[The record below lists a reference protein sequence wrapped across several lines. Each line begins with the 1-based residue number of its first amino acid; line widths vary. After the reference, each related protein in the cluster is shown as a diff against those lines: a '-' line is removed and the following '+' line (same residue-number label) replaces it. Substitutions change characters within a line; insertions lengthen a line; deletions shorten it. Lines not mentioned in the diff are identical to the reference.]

1 MCSLWICVEKNLGAS
16 LTLGRTNIAIG
27 QEEGIVVLISSSN
40 ENRGKYIE
48 LREIWEVLRVDDR
61 LEVKG

>member
-1 MCSLWICVEKNLGAS
+1 MEKNLGAS

-48 LREIWEVLRVDDR
+48 LREI
-61 LEVKG
+61 